1 MSRDSLDELRGAL
14 SAEVQ
19 ASQAAVDDF
28 DSAAA
33 VVLGVNRTDMRCM
46 EYLMQVRTA
55 APTEVGAQLGLS
67 TGSVTAMLDRLE
79 KLDYVTRSP
88 DPDDRRRSIVR
99 ATPLFVERA
108 MPLYMP
114 MVEEG
119 GRNIERYDAEELRML
134 IGFMREIRELY
145 ERHVLRV
152 RAVEPFVKRRRG

>member
-1 MSRDSLDELRGAL
+1 MEELRGEL

-19 ASQAAVDDF
+19 ASQSAVDDF

-33 VVLGVNRTDMRCM
+33 VVLGVNRTDLRCM
-46 EYLMQVRTA
+46 EYLTQVQTA

-79 KLDYVTRSP
+79 KLAYITRTP
-88 DPDDRRRSIVR
+88 DPGDRRRSIVR
-99 ATPLFVERA
+99 ATPLFMERA

-119 GRNIERYDAEELRML
+119 GRNIEHYDADQLRML
-134 IGFMREIRELY
+134 IEFMRNIRELY
-145 ERHVLRV
+145 ERQVVRV
-152 RAVEPFVKRRRG
+152 RGVEPFVKRLRG